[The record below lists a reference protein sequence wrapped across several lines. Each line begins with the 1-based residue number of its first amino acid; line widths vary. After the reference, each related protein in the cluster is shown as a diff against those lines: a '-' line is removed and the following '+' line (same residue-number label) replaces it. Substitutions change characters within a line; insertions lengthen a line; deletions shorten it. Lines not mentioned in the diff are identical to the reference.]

1 MTDHGVMY
9 GLYEFWSECKANGIK
24 PIIGCEVYVA
34 ARSRHDKDPKLDKK
48 RYHLTLLAKN
58 LEGYHNLM
66 KICSAGQLEGMYY
79 KPRVDREVLAKYSK
93 GIIVTT
99 GCLSSPMNKNLLHGD
114 REAAEDWVK
123 FFIDNFEHVF
133 VELQRNGVDE
143 SEKLIP
149 TQIEIAKKY
158 NLEMVAT
165 CDSHYINKAD
175 SDLQEIN
182 WCIRDANLLSDPNR
196 AKKWGDDSML
206 KQ

>member
-1 MTDHGVMY
+1 
-9 GLYEFWSECKANGIK
+9 
-24 PIIGCEVYVA
+24 
-34 ARSRHDKDPKLDKK
+34 
-48 RYHLTLLAKN
+48 
-58 LEGYHNLM
+58 
-66 KICSAGQLEGMYY
+66 MYY

-114 REAAEDWVK
+114 REAAEEWVK

-133 VELQRNGVDE
+133 VELQRNGVEE

-182 WCIRDANLLSDPNR
+182 WCIRDANLLSDPDR
-196 AKKWGDDSML
+196 AKKWGDEFYVKSNEEMVELAIDLYWNKYIPFAGLVMPDPSAFGL
-206 KQ
+206 PDVWEADDCEARSVGVCGFHK

>member
-1 MTDHGVMY
+1 VT
-9 GLYEFWSECKANGIK
+9 FNKFPST
-24 PIIGCEVYVA
+24 
-34 ARSRHDKDPKLDKK
+34 KK
-48 RYHLTLLAKN
+48 RLQQNGSL
-58 LEGYHNLM
+58 
-66 KICSAGQLEGMYY
+66 
-79 KPRVDREVLAKYSK
+79 YSNFFSILVSPKTK

-114 REAAEDWVK
+114 REAAEEWVK

-133 VELQRNGVDE
+133 VELQRNGVEE

-175 SDLQEIN
+175 SD
-182 WCIRDANLLSDPNR
+182 
-196 AKKWGDDSML
+196 
-206 KQ
+206 